1 MAILGV
7 GGRLELQ
14 RTPPAPL
21 QLNEDT
27 YNPNTRTLSATID
40 CNWQHWWTG
49 DEVAI
54 VYYDD
59 AGTPVAS
66 SRAFLCV
73 DELRRIS
80 FYPTKCSG
88 MRCERGNRIA
98 LGANVPDYDYIEVY
112 PSGDEPYEN
121 AKAYCSIAG
130 QGEYEHYDVIDSI
143 YPGDIP
149 INLDDPRY
157 DSMCEHPPLYEVPI
171 AGIPDYDNA
180 DIQPRPDIG
189 FSDDWGPY
197 KCVADIRE
205 WSLEL
210 DAPAVDTTGVGDKFG
225 EAVKSLISGG
235 GTIDFLVDRACHPE
249 LEEPE
254 VLMQLLLMTKQGA
267 EANAKF
273 YLVDTAGGDCVQVP
287 GSLYYECKILI
298 TRNAINLRPT
308 EVVACTASFVTTEEV
323 KLLMHGA

>member
-14 RTPPAPL
+14 RTAPAPL
-21 QLNEDT
+21 EINEDSF
-27 YNPNTRTLSATID
+27 NPITKAVSPTID

-54 VYYDD
+54 IYYDAD
-59 AGTPVAS
+59 GIPVGSA
-66 SRAFLCV
+66 RAYLCV
-73 DELRRIS
+73 DEFNRIS
-80 FYPTKCSG
+80 FYSSKCAG
-88 MRCERGNRIA
+88 MRCDRSERLDI
-98 LGANVPDYDYIEVY
+98 GAGIPNYDYIEIY
-112 PSGDEPYEN
+112 PSGDAPYDN
-121 AKAYCSIAG
+121 AKAFCSEAAKG
-130 QGEYEHYDVIDSI
+130 NYKYFDVIDSI

-149 INLDDPRY
+149 IDPNDPRY

-171 AGIPDYDNA
+171 AGTVDYDNA
-180 DIQPRPDIG
+180 DIQPRGEIG
-189 FSDDWGPY
+189 NSGEWGPY

-210 DAPAVDTTGVGDKFG
+210 DAPAVDTTGVGQKFG
-225 EAVKSLISGG
+225 EAVKSLINGG
-235 GTIDFLVDRACHPE
+235 GTIDFLVDRGCNPD

-267 EANAKF
+267 EAKAKF
-273 YLVDTAGGDCVQVP
+273 YLVNTGEDCEQVA

-308 EVVACTASFVTTEEV
+308 EIVACTATFVTCEEI

>member
-27 YNPNTRTLSATID
+27 YNPVTKSISPTID

-54 VYYDD
+54 VYYND
-59 AGTPVAS
+59 AGVPVAS
-66 SRAFLCV
+66 ARAFLCI
-73 DELRRIS
+73 DELRRVS
-80 FYPTKCSG
+80 FYQSKCAG
-88 MRCERGNRIA
+88 MRCSRNDRISI
-98 LGANVPDYDYIEVY
+98 GQDVPDYDYIEVY
-112 PSGDEPYEN
+112 PSGDQPYEN
-121 AKAYCSIAG
+121 AKAYCSVAAEG
-130 QGEYEHYDVIDSI
+130 DYEYYDVIDSI

-149 INLDDPRY
+149 INPDDPRY

-171 AGIPDYDNA
+171 AGTVFYDNA
-180 DIQPRPDIG
+180 DIQPRPEIG
-189 FSDDWGPY
+189 PSDDWGPY

-210 DAPAVDTTGVGDKFG
+210 DAPAVDTTGVGTKFG
-225 EAVKSLISGG
+225 EAVKSLVSGG
-235 GTIDFLVDRACHPE
+235 GTIDFLVDRACHE
-249 LEEPE
+249 NLEEPE

-273 YLVDTAGGDCVQVP
+273 YLVNTGEDCDQVA

-308 EVVACTASFVTTEEV
+308 EIVACTATFVTTEEI

>member
-14 RTPPAPL
+14 RTAPAPL
-21 QLNEDT
+21 QLNEDS
-27 YNPNTRTLSATID
+27 YNPVTRTIAPTID

-49 DEVAI
+49 DEAAI
-54 VYYDD
+54 IYYNENGVPIGS
-59 AGTPVAS
+59 AQ
-66 SRAFLCV
+66 AFLCV

-80 FYPTKCSG
+80 FYKTKCQG
-88 MRCERGNRIA
+88 MRCDRSHRLA
-98 LGANVPDYDYIEVY
+98 LGEGIGDFDYIEVF
-112 PSGDEPYEN
+112 PSGDLPYEN
-121 AKAYCSIAG
+121 AKAYCSQAG
-130 QGEYEHYDVIDSI
+130 AGDYEYFDVIDSI

-149 INLDDPRY
+149 IDPDDSRY

-171 AGIPDYDNA
+171 AGTAFYDNA
-180 DIQPRPDIG
+180 DIQPRGEIG
-189 FSDDWGPY
+189 FSDEWGPY

-210 DAPAVDTTGVGDKFG
+210 DAPAVDTTGVGQKFG
-225 EAVKSLISGG
+225 EAVKSLITGG
-235 GTIDFLVDRACHPE
+235 GSIDFLVDRACHE
-249 LEEPE
+249 DLEEPE
-254 VLMQLLLMTKQGA
+254 ALMQLLLMTKQGA

-273 YLVDTAGGDCVQVP
+273 YLVNTGDSCDQIA

-308 EVVACTASFVTTEEV
+308 EIVACTANFVTTEEV
-323 KLLMHGA
+323 KLLMHGV

>member
-1 MAILGV
+1 MAVLGV

-21 QLNEDT
+21 QLNEDS
-27 YNPNTRTLSATID
+27 YNPVNKTIAPTID

-54 VYYDD
+54 IYYDD
-59 AGTPVAS
+59 AGTPVATT
-66 SRAFLCV
+66 RAFLCV
-73 DELRRIS
+73 DELRRVS
-80 FYPTKCSG
+80 FYKSKCSG
-88 MRCERGNRIA
+88 MRCQSADRID
-98 LGANVPDYDYIEVY
+98 LGRNIPDYEYIEIH
-112 PSGDEPYEN
+112 PSGDIPYDN
-121 AKAYCSIAG
+121 AKAYCSVAG
-130 QGEYEHYDVIDSI
+130 IGDYEYYDVIDSI

-149 INLDDPRY
+149 IDLDDSRY
-157 DSMCEHPPLYEVPI
+157 DSMCEHAPQYDNPD
-171 AGIPDYDNA
+171 AGTFEYDNA
-180 DIQPRPDIG
+180 DIQPRGEIG
-189 FSDDWGPY
+189 ISDDWGPY

-205 WSLEL
+205 WALEL
-210 DAPAVDTTGVGDKFG
+210 DAPAVDTTGVGQKFG
-225 EAVKSLISGG
+225 EAVKSLVNGG
-235 GTIDFLVDRACHPE
+235 GTIDFLVDRNCNEHI
-249 LEEPE
+249 EEPE

-273 YLVDTAGGDCVQVP
+273 YLVNTGDDCEQIA

-308 EVVACTASFVTTEEV
+308 EVVACTATFVTTEEV

>member
-21 QLNEDT
+21 QLAEET
-27 YNPNTRTLSATID
+27 YNPVNRTIAPTVD

-88 MRCERGNRIA
+88 MRCERSDRLA

-130 QGEYEHYDVIDSI
+130 QGEYEYYDVIDSI

-149 INLDDPRY
+149 INPDDPRY

-189 FSDDWGPY
+189 FSEDFGPY